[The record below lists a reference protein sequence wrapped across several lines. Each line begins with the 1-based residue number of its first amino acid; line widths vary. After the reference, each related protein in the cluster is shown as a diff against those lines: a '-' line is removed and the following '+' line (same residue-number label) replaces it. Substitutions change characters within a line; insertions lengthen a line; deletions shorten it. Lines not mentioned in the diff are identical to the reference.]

1 MLQHPFLDNQ
11 LVLSPSNCPSQRSEL
26 VASESM
32 CLLKRLQ
39 TRFRPSA
46 RFFHE
51 AMSCSQR
58 KGVTESLVGK
68 EVMVN
73 LGCLEELAKML
84 LRKLKPLSVINPF
97 HRDRNLC
104 FADSN

>member
-1 MLQHPFLDNQ
+1 MLQHHFLDNQ
-11 LVLSPSNCPSQRSEL
+11 LVSSPSNCPSQRSEL

-32 CLLKRLQ
+32 CLLKRRQ

-46 RFFHE
+46 KFFHE

-58 KGVTESLVGK
+58 KGVTENLVGK

-73 LGCLEELAKML
+73 PGCLEELAEML
-84 LRKLKPLSVINPF
+84 LRILKPLSVINPF
-97 HRDRNLC
+97 HRGRNPYL
-104 FADSN
+104 ADSK

>member
-1 MLQHPFLDNQ
+1 
-11 LVLSPSNCPSQRSEL
+11 
-26 VASESM
+26 
-32 CLLKRLQ
+32 
-39 TRFRPSA
+39 
-46 RFFHE
+46 
-51 AMSCSQR
+51 
-58 KGVTESLVGK
+58 VTESLVGK
-68 EVMVN
+68 EVMAN